1 MRALLRK
8 KRPKQHN
15 KLNICS
21 IYKYFSKKKGVCNLF
36 FAKEVL
42 FYIIVY
48 NADGELVEWSKAPHW
63 KCGVPQGTEGSNPS
77 LSAIFV
83 LKFGVKVPNGTI
95 SIVQSLKNR

>member
-1 MRALLRK
+1 MKALQRK
-8 KRPKQHN
+8 KFPKQRN
-15 KLNICS
+15 KLNICN

-83 LKFGVKVPNGTI
+83 PKLPQRVPFGTV
-95 SIVQSLKNR
+95 

>member
-1 MRALLRK
+1 M
-8 KRPKQHN
+8 
-15 KLNICS
+15 
-21 IYKYFSKKKGVCNLF
+21 F

-42 FYIIVY
+42 SYIIVY

-83 LKFGVKVPNGTI
+83 LKFRVKVPNGTI
-95 SIVQSLKNR
+95 SVVQSLKNR